1 MLNSTPYINPA
12 MIGGAD
18 IRSGTGPE
26 AGVRP
31 PTPGTASGQN
41 RDARSAENNAP
52 DPLFPAAGDRVELS
66 PAARRLAEQNPATSS
81 SAAEQ
86 AQAQNSSAAGKDGNA
101 PATDKPTASNVNNE
115 SAPGSS
121 GTESSATNE
130 NEEQSAPDNASS
142 RAASGVKGENMP
154 PKEQQEVQEL
164 KQRDQEVR
172 THEAAHASMGGQY
185 AGAPTLEYET
195 GPDGRRYAVSGE
207 VSIDLSKAKGAPQE
221 TIDKMEQVQVAAM
234 APAQPSAQDRRVAAR
249 AAQIAAQARMD
260 LRMEQSGATIARAAT
275 PAGTSSP
282 QSDGNENAQQPPR
295 VSTPGV
301 SIESLRW
308 AGAVA

>member
-12 MIGGAD
+12 MIDGAD
-18 IRSGTGPE
+18 IRSGSGPE
-26 AGVRP
+26 TGVRP
-31 PTPGTASGQN
+31 PIPGAATAQN
-41 RDARSAENNAP
+41 RDAPYDETNVP

-66 PAARRLAEQNPATSS
+66 PAARQLAEQNPNTSS
-81 SAAEQ
+81 SPAE
-86 AQAQNSSAAGKDGNA
+86 QAQNSSATAKDGNA
-101 PATDKPTASNVNNE
+101 PATENPTANNVNNE
-115 SAPGSS
+115 SAPSSS
-121 GTESSATNE
+121 GTESSATNG
-130 NEEQSAPDNASS
+130 NEEESAPDNASS
-142 RAASGVKGENMP
+142 RVASGIKGENIP
-154 PKEQQEVQEL
+154 PEEQQEVQEL

-172 THEAAHASMGGQY
+172 THEAAHAAVGGQY
-185 AGAPTLEYET
+185 AGAPTLEHET

-207 VSIDLSKAKGAPQE
+207 VSIDLSKVKGDPQE
-221 TIDKMEQVQVAAM
+221 TIDKMEQVQAAAM

-249 AAQIAAQARMD
+249 ASQIAAQARMD
-260 LRMEQSGATIARAAT
+260 QRMEQSDGGIARAAT

-282 QSDGNENAQQPPR
+282 QSEGNENAQQLPR